1 MSSSFINTFR
11 SSFTPDLRA
20 FLVICAAYV
29 LFGLAKIVFGY
40 VPGLL
45 IFLAPIFLIVSL
57 VRPKAGLWAIICL
70 TVLFERFFTLEPF
83 QFGRYVL
90 KLYPIDLV
98 LLGVFGGVIASLLFR
113 RTTMYFDRTIGML
126 GIFFGIA
133 SLYFVASFFG
143 FGDRDFAVAVS
154 TWKNYVFYGL
164 LACVLPQLLISEED
178 IRLTL
183 RVFLGSVAASLI
195 FLLIGVARGGGL
207 WTEFTPLSTEG
218 VRLLAFPHAFY
229 FSIALIGLLVSNDH
243 WDPYKRSGF
252 IWTFLGLL
260 TFGILSSLMRHIWI
274 GVFLSLTLAFV
285 SFMRREAR
293 QKMMALSLVAFSIG
307 TALFSVALVFAM
319 LFPTLGPSQ
328 AIHSIQ
334 GVVAE
339 RLVSIGS
346 ASDTSISWRGTTW
359 KSAIDEIEKH
369 PLIGAGFGR
378 HVAVESGDYHD
389 FVEVRNIHNSWL
401 AVFVQMGFIGGFAFI
416 SLFVFAVW
424 RLIRLS
430 TYGAWQYAFRTVLI
444 TLLAYEGLLMLAQP
458 YLETNLLNV
467 IIWMTLGFSIA
478 LFRVTRLN
486 PPAAQTY
493 PH

>member
-1 MSSSFINTFR
+1 MPSSFVSTLR

-20 FLVICAAYV
+20 FSIICAAYV
-29 LFGLAKIVFGY
+29 LFGLARVVFGY

-45 IFLAPIFLIVSL
+45 IFLAPVFLIVPL
-57 VRPKAGLWAIICL
+57 IRPKAGLWAIICL

-98 LLGVFGGVIASLLFR
+98 LLGVFGGVIASIVFR
-113 RTTMYFDRTIGML
+113 RTVVYFDRTIGML

-133 SLYFVASFFG
+133 SLYLVASFFG
-143 FGDRDFAVAVS
+143 FGDRDLAVAVS

-164 LACVLPQLLISEED
+164 LACVLPQLLISEQD
-178 IRLTL
+178 IRLTV
-183 RVFLGSVAASLI
+183 RVFLGSVAVGLI
-195 FLLIGVARGGGL
+195 FLLIGILRGGGL
-207 WTEFTPLSTEG
+207 WTEFTPLSTDG

-229 FSIALIGLLVSNDH
+229 FSVALIGLLVSNDH

-252 IWTFLGLL
+252 VWAFLGLL
-260 TFGILSSLMRHIWI
+260 AFGILSSLMRHIWI
-274 GVFLSLTLAFV
+274 GIFLSLALAFV
-285 SFMRREAR
+285 FFMRREAR
-293 QKMMALSLVAFSIG
+293 QKMAALSFVALGIG
-307 TALFSVALVFAM
+307 TALFSMALVFAT
-319 LFPTLGPSQ
+319 LFPTLQPSQ
-328 AIHSIQ
+328 AVHSIQ

-346 ASDTSISWRGTTW
+346 ASDTSISWRGMTW
-359 KSAIDEIEKH
+359 KSAINEIEKH
-369 PLIGAGFGR
+369 PFFGAGFGR

-416 SLFVFAVW
+416 GVFALIILSLL
-424 RLIRLS
+424 RLPV
-430 TYGAWQYAFRTVLI
+430 YGTWQHAFRAVLLA
-444 TLLAYEGLLMLAQP
+444 LLAYETLLMLAQP

-467 IIWMTLGFSIA
+467 IIWMTLGFSVA
-478 LFRVTRLN
+478 LFRVARTN
-486 PPAAQTY
+486 PTAVPA
-493 PH
+493 HFH